1 MAGKQNIIGAQIRRL
16 RYAQGLTQ
24 EMLAARCGLLGLDM
38 SRGTLSKIEA
48 QIRCISDSELQI
60 IAEALKVPLEK
71 LFPPRKQPRK

>member
-1 MAGKQNIIGAQIRRL
+1 MAGKQNIIGAQVRRL

-24 EMLAARCGLLGLDM
+24 ELLAARCGLLGLEL

-48 QIRCISDSELQI
+48 QIRCVSDVELQV

-71 LFPPRKQPRK
+71 LFPPKKPSRR